1 MANKRVSYTEVPPSF
16 VSDAELKHHAQLF
29 SSHYGKWGENP
40 HGLQKGAR
48 VRLTA
53 SRLRSDHLFD
63 EQRCSL
69 IRATISE
76 GETVHVVGHACV
88 YCYEVPGK
96 GKVSWITQLVVHS
109 DYRHRGVAKKLCRMA
124 WPVEQFY
131 AVGLVTSHPYA
142 VRALER
148 ATQRTCNRATI
159 MPVARELLSQCN
171 IPYVLD
177 KALCFEEGRCL
188 IDTQFFVDHTDVN
201 NILATTL
208 DTEWELG
215 GLEDGKEFF
224 AFTFA
229 ASPNTCLPLPS

>member
-1 MANKRVSYTEVPPSF
+1 MRPYTWW
-16 VSDAELKHHAQLF
+16 ATHAF
-29 SSHYGKWGENP
+29 I
-40 HGLQKGAR
+40 A
-48 VRLTA
+48 T
-53 SRLRSDHLFD
+53 RS
-63 EQRCSL
+63 Q
-69 IRATISE
+69 
-76 GETVHVVGHACV
+76 
-88 YCYEVPGK
+88 

-124 WPVEQFY
+124 WAVEQCY

-148 ATQRTCNRATI
+148 ATQRMCNRATI
-159 MPVARELLSQCN
+159 MPVARELLSHCN

-177 KALCFEEGRCL
+177 KVLCFEEGRCL

-208 DTEWELG
+208 DTQWELG
-215 GLEDGKEFF
+215 GLEEGKEFF

-229 ASPNTCLPLPS
+229 ASPTVTHTCLPS